1 MLLGTQLRRLREAA
15 DMSAEKAGYEI
26 RASRSKISRME
37 TGRVGLKLRDIE
49 DLLTLYG
56 VTDEKQRAKIIAL
69 ARRSRDREWWIL
81 YNDVLPD
88 WFETY
93 LGLESGRGLHRAAHQ
108 CRLPW
113 TNARTSNT
121 TSRSPTSS
129 AARL

>member
-1 MLLGTQLRRLREAA
+1 MLLGAQLRRLREAA
-15 DMSAEKAGYEI
+15 GMPPEKAGYEI

-37 TGRVGLKLRDIE
+37 TGQVRLKLRDIE

-69 ARRSRDREWWIL
+69 ARRSREREWWIQ
-81 YNDVLPD
+81 YNDILPEVVP
-88 WFETY
+88 FA
-93 LGLESGRGLHRAAHQ
+93 RGGHAGAGGSFA
-108 CRLPW
+108 PSTW
-113 TNARTSNT
+113 TSARTSST